1 MAQGRNAASP
11 GWSWLAFAV
20 LLVTF
25 SATVL
30 AWIVVRGQE
39 RAHVRNVTQLMAS
52 TVRADLTVDVQT
64 WIDDQDRLAKL
75 WEFDDPTR
83 EKWDLF
89 AKLFFEDHPGC
100 LAIAWLDPES
110 QQRWVV
116 GRNGK
121 AVPNIPVPDDEVSKR
136 LLETAQQSRKS
147 VISSRLTTAS
157 GQKLHLAVSPIFQKG
172 RFRGFV
178 IASMDVP
185 ATLDDMLVDIKRLPL
200 SLDVDEGSE
209 SLYMMPGS
217 STANEEWAQSTD
229 LSLPGTVW
237 RLRVWPTPVGMSTI
251 RSNLPQFTL
260 FLGTAFSLLLT
271 WLVYAQTRLK
281 REIVDRIRAEEA
293 MRASQARFSGI
304 LEISPAGVISTSED
318 QHITLFNQSAEKI
331 FGYRADDV
339 LGQPLDILIPEHFR
353 KTHRQHFL
361 SFAQSPEKSLLL
373 SAHRLVFGR
382 RKDDS
387 EFPMAAALSKLE
399 LDGEKIFTV
408 LCTDMTRQVHAEEEL
423 LRIHDEL
430 ESRVLARTAALQKA
444 YNILESEIAERK
456 SAEKEVLQLSGKVM
470 RVQDEERRHLARELH
485 DGTAQNLVALT
496 LNLNRLREV
505 VCHNPEEI
513 TQLEECVRMVEQ
525 CSNEL
530 RSISYLLHPP
540 MLEELG
546 LSRAL
551 RGYAEGFAK
560 RSDIAVT
567 VVCPEDLGP
576 LDFEVQL
583 TIFRIVQESLSNIL
597 KHSQSPTATI
607 ALSSKGGNLRL
618 EVTDQGRGIPK
629 DREQAG
635 VGLAGMRERIRL
647 LQGSLT
653 IKTGNS
659 GTSIIAVLPEA
670 ASADNLPKSDSTQAN
685 AFY

>member
-1 MAQGRNAASP
+1 MGQGRNAVSP

-25 SATVL
+25 SATIL
-30 AWIVVRGQE
+30 AWVVVRDHE
-39 RAHVRNVTQLMAS
+39 RAHVRNVTELMAS

-75 WEFDDPTR
+75 WEFDDPSR

-100 LAIAWLDPES
+100 LEIAWLDPED
-110 QQRWVV
+110 QERWAVD
-116 GRNGK
+116 RNGESG
-121 AVPNIPVPDDEVSKR
+121 PNIHVPKDEASKR
-136 LLETAQQSRKS
+136 LLETALQSKKAVITSRVS
-147 VISSRLTTAS
+147 VAN
-157 GQKLHLAVSPIFQKG
+157 GQKLNLAVSPIFQKG

-178 IASMDVP
+178 IASMNAP

-200 SLDVDEGSE
+200 SLEVDEGNE
-209 SLYMMPGS
+209 SVYMMPGS
-217 STANEEWAQSTD
+217 SEENKEWAQSTD
-229 LSLPGTVW
+229 LALPGTVW
-237 RLRVWPTPVGMSTI
+237 RLRVWPTPDGMNTI

-260 FLGTAFSLLLT
+260 LLGIAFSLLLT
-271 WLVYAQTRLK
+271 WLVYAQTRLR
-281 REIVDRIRAEEA
+281 REIVDRVRAEEA

-318 QHITLFNQSAEKI
+318 QRITLFNQSAEKI
-331 FGYRADDV
+331 FGYTADEV

-353 KTHRQHFL
+353 KTHRGHFL
-361 SFAQSPEKSLLL
+361 SFAESPEKSLLL

-382 RKDDS
+382 RKEGS
-387 EFPMAAALSKLE
+387 EFPMAAALSKL
-399 LDGEKIFTV
+399 DVGGEKIFTV
-408 LCTDMTRQVHAEEEL
+408 LCTDMTRQVRAEEEL

-456 SAEKEVLQLSGKVM
+456 AAEKEVLQLSGKIM

-505 VCHNPEEI
+505 MCHSPEEI
-513 TQLEECVRMVEQ
+513 TQVEECMRMAEQ

-551 RGYAEGFAK
+551 RGYVEGFAK

-567 VVCPEDLGP
+567 LDCPEDIGP

-583 TIFRIVQESLSNIL
+583 TIFRIVQESLANIL
-597 KHSQSPTATI
+597 KHSQSPTAI
-607 ALSSKGGNLRL
+607 IVLSSKGGNLRL
-618 EVTDQGRGIPK
+618 EVTDHGQGIPR

-635 VGLAGMRERIRL
+635 IGLAGMRERIRL

-659 GTSIIAVLPEA
+659 GTNIIVALPEVA
-670 ASADNLPKSDSTQAN
+670 PADNTPKSDSQAN

>member
-1 MAQGRNAASP
+1 MIQGRKAAAP
-11 GWSWLAFAV
+11 RWSWLAFAV
-20 LLVTF
+20 LIVTL
-25 SATVL
+25 SATIL
-30 AWIVVRGQE
+30 AWVVVRDHE

-64 WIDDQDRLAKL
+64 WIDDQNRLAKL
-75 WEFDDPTR
+75 WEFDDPSP

-100 LAIAWLDPES
+100 LSIAWLGPDNRE
-110 QQRWVV
+110 RWVV
-116 GRNGK
+116 GRNGEAGLK
-121 AVPNIPVPDDEVSKR
+121 IPVLNGEAAKG
-136 LLETAQQSRKS
+136 LLDSALQSRKA
-147 VISSRLTTAS
+147 VISSRLAAMS
-157 GQKLHLAVSPIFQKG
+157 AQKLNFAVSPIFQKG
-172 RFRGFV
+172 RFRGFL
-178 IASMDVP
+178 IASMD
-185 ATLDDMLVDIKRLPL
+185 ARSTLDDMLVDIKRLPI
-200 SLDVDEGSE
+200 SLDVDEGNE
-209 SLYMMPGS
+209 SIYTMPGS
-217 STANEEWAQSTD
+217 SAANEEWAQSTD
-229 LSLPGTVW
+229 LGLPGTVW
-237 RLRVWPTPVGMSTI
+237 RLRVWPTPVGMATI

-260 FLGTAFSLLLT
+260 LLGIAFSLVLT

-281 REIVDRIRAEEA
+281 KEVVDRVRAEEA

-304 LEISPAGVISTSED
+304 LEISPAGVISTNED
-318 QHITLFNQSAEKI
+318 QRITLFNQSAEQI
-331 FGYRADDV
+331 FGYTADEV

-353 KTHRQHFL
+353 ETHRQHFV
-361 SFAQSPEKSLLL
+361 SFAQSPQKSLLL

-382 RKDDS
+382 RKDGS
-387 EFPMAAALSKLE
+387 EFPMAAALSKLS
-399 LDGEKIFTV
+399 LGGEKIFTA
-408 LCTDMTRQVHAEEEL
+408 LCTDMTRHVRAEEEL

-444 YNILESEIAERK
+444 YNILESEIVERK
-456 SAEKEVLQLSGKVM
+456 AAEKEVLQLSGKIM

-496 LNLNRLREV
+496 LNFNRLREV
-505 VCHNPEEI
+505 VCHNPDEI
-513 TQLEECVRMVEQ
+513 RQLEECTRMLEQ

-551 RGYAEGFAK
+551 RGYVEGFAK
-560 RSDIAVT
+560 RTDIAIT
-567 VVCPEDLGP
+567 IACPEDLGP
-576 LDFEVQL
+576 LDFEIQL

-597 KHSQSPTATI
+597 KHSQSPTAFI
-607 ALSSKGGNLRL
+607 ALSSEGGSLRL
-618 EVTDQGRGIPK
+618 EITDHGRGIAK

-659 GTSIIAVLPEA
+659 GTSIIAVLPQF
-670 ASADNLPKSDSTQAN
+670 ASPDIAPKSDSTRAD

>member
-1 MAQGRNAASP
+1 LVQGRNAASP
-11 GWSWLAFAV
+11 GWSWLAFVV
-20 LLVTF
+20 LVITF
-25 SATVL
+25 SATIL
-30 AWIVVRGQE
+30 AWIVVRDHE

-75 WEFDDPTR
+75 WQFDDPSR

-100 LAIAWLDPES
+100 LAIAWLDTEN
-110 QQRWVV
+110 QERWAV
-116 GRNGK
+116 GRNGE
-121 AVPNIPVPDDEVSKR
+121 AAPNIPIPNDDEAKR
-136 LLETAQQSRKS
+136 LLNTAQQSKKA
-147 VISSRLTTAS
+147 VISSRLSTAR
-157 GQKLHLAVSPIFQKG
+157 GQKLDLAASPIFQKG

-200 SLDVDEGSE
+200 SLDVDEENQSV
-209 SLYMMPGS
+209 YMMPGS
-217 STANEEWAQSTD
+217 SAANEEWAQSTD
-229 LSLPGTVW
+229 LALPGTVW
-237 RLRVWPTPVGMSTI
+237 RLRIWPTPVGMSTI
-251 RSNLPQFTL
+251 RSNLPQLTL
-260 FLGTAFSLLLT
+260 LLGIAFSLLLT

-281 REIVDRIRAEEA
+281 KEIVERIRAEEA

-304 LEISPAGVISTSED
+304 LEISPAGVISTDED
-318 QHITLFNQSAEKI
+318 QRITLFNQSAEKV
-331 FGYRADDV
+331 FGYTAAEV

-382 RKDDS
+382 RKDGS
-387 EFPMAAALSKLE
+387 EFPMAAALSKLD
-399 LDGEKIFTV
+399 LAGEKIFTA
-408 LCTDMTRQVHAEEEL
+408 LCTDMTLQVRAEEEL
-423 LRIHDEL
+423 LRVHDEL

-456 SAEKEVLQLSGKVM
+456 AAEKEVLQLSGKVM

-505 VCHNPEEI
+505 ICHNPDEI
-513 TQLEECVRMVEQ
+513 TQLEECMRMVEQ

-546 LSRAL
+546 LSRAV
-551 RGYAEGFAK
+551 RGYVEGFAK
-560 RSDIAVT
+560 RSEIAITVT
-567 VVCPEDLGP
+567 CPEDLGP

-597 KHSQSPTATI
+597 KHSQSPTASI
-607 ALSSKGGNLRL
+607 ALSSEGGNLRL
-618 EVTDQGRGIPK
+618 EITDQGQGIPK

-653 IKTGNS
+653 IKTGKS
-659 GTSIIAVLPEA
+659 GTSIIAVLPQV
-670 ASADNLPKSDSTQAN
+670 ASSDTPKSDSTQAN